1 MRSLAWKAGR
11 LTEWCMWARFW
22 IGAEPRGGGVLW
34 QEHAFEEPL
43 KRQDEMVAQAET
55 GQPWRSFAK
64 LELVVP
70 EEGANTRSIERIF

>member
-1 MRSLAWKAGR
+1 
-11 LTEWCMWARFW
+11 MWARFW
-22 IGAEPRGGGVLW
+22 IGAEPHGGGGGLG
-34 QEHAFEEPL
+34 QERAFEELL

-70 EEGANTRSIERIF
+70 EEGANTRSVGRIF

>member
-1 MRSLAWKAGR
+1 MVHVGKVLDRCRTSW
-11 LTEWCMWARFW
+11 
-22 IGAEPRGGGVLW
+22 GGGGLG
-34 QEHAFEEPL
+34 QECAFEELL

-70 EEGANTRSIERIF
+70 EEGANTRSVGRIF

>member
-1 MRSLAWKAGR
+1 MTWKAGR
-11 LTEWCMWARFW
+11 LTEMVHA
-22 IGAEPRGGGVLW
+22 GKVLDRYRTSW
-34 QEHAFEEPL
+34 GQERAFEEPL

-70 EEGANTRSIERIF
+70 EEGANTRSIGRIF

>member
-1 MRSLAWKAGR
+1 MVHAGK
-11 LTEWCMWARFW
+11 
-22 IGAEPRGGGVLW
+22 VLDRYRISW
-34 QEHAFEEPL
+34 GQERAFEELL

-70 EEGANTRSIERIF
+70 EEGANTRSIGWIF